1 MKRVRYVQQTARDD
15 RTKLDRVVHELGD
28 SRRDLTRRLPRVP
41 ATSRIL
47 SGTFGE
53 HPPRASGRAS
63 SRCAFSRG
71 RNISLER
78 RRLASPP
85 LILHFFRVFTETRSR
100 DHLFPS
106 QFNST
111 IRCILMI
118 EKRERERERERER
131 GRKRLTVRLRC
142 GAVSRFGQKGSR
154 PSISC
159 RVVFVRAR
167 TCNRTTVRR

>member
-118 EKRERERERERER
+118 EKREREREREEETH
-131 GRKRLTVRLRC
+131 RK
-142 GAVSRFGQKGSR
+142 AE
-154 PSISC
+154 
-159 RVVFVRAR
+159 
-167 TCNRTTVRR
+167 VRRRISVRPEGEPAFHFLSRRFCACSNLQQNDGPSMRP